1 MQSSNEQN
9 VAIQGEISY
18 AFAALKLLLSIW
30 PDCDD
35 LIVPNFETVLIIY
48 SNLHLAPSPP
58 TLAYKG
64 AAGRI
69 VPRWAELYV
78 NPPLHPEM

>member
-1 MQSSNEQN
+1 MSNLLLFK
-9 VAIQGEISY
+9 VKFLMLLPHST
-18 AFAALKLLLSIW
+18 ALKLIGSIW

-35 LIVPNFETVLIIY
+35 LIVPNFEIELIIY

-69 VPRWAELYV
+69 VPRGAVLYV